1 MTVLHSGGPRT
12 TSAGILRIRQDRL
25 NAECQLA
32 EEMRTRHAQEAT
44 LSAEAALEI
53 GSSMDTTDDTF
64 HNYDHSQNNIP
75 AIQDSDDDDSSGDD
89 EESRGAYSVEDK
101 LFSAY
106 ARVCLNSRCKCRH
119 DQRTSAI
126 HYANMHDVWNLQ
138 LPKLA
143 DAYLHWKHIGRHDL
157 DVEPESSAHQFHIST
172 VDVFEFQ
179 PVRTITQHDEEVA
192 NAALVRVGLLG
203 CSPTVPSV
211 AITLQCLEL
220 YHQLRRHQSS
230 FSIQAFAKV
239 LYATLG
245 WTEPNWHLRHSCPAC
260 TFEQSDEPALY
271 PASLKAMDGNNLAK
285 RMATAGHADHR
296 KFTSQYMITSEDVE
310 VFKDDVHLR
319 PGERGADSDA
329 NTPLAC
335 TDNWKA
341 ANSTTENTVKIF
353 EQTGIF
359 LSACRH
365 GMVQTIAEMWY
376 SGELAKYPLATI
388 NKLINIFGHNQAIGS
403 DIGCSLTKTVAASS
417 IHDKAADHHL
427 LLAVNAFHGHA
438 HNCKCQLRHH
448 PLYLRGFGL
457 EDFETCERIFAGS
470 NAAASLIWHASHF
483 HYVQYLN
490 LHFDQ
495 WDTDRYPELSRFLFN
510 NYRQALT
517 IIADYTKEIEAY
529 RAVYPDEVLDFD
541 SWIDEEL
548 QYLVTVGS
556 EPQHDALTVE
566 YVDALEKLAK
576 YENAFNSSRQDQ
588 FVSYNQSSFTPNSD
602 LSISASQAT
611 KQGHAAR
618 RAAECRLQVQINV
631 VEDLEIRLG
640 VSERWTP
647 DHEEYVKALEYSRRW
662 HFVRAVEELES
673 LVVQRLFELSKAN
686 LTSTGYKLRKQ
697 ISKAI
702 VKRSGAIR
710 TALDKYNKLAVS
722 QNPRRPTLQYS
733 KILTKPWK
741 NPTHRE
747 MAVKHFKVLCAW
759 EEIIRLNVGICQ
771 LQAWVDTEDA
781 DMEQAAADLEST
793 NSPLAAQL
801 NMLACCQRR
810 INTVHR
816 GHLMR
821 IYCLEGYTGRAPITS
836 SYEGNSSD
844 VEDADVEGLDGGDG
858 EEAARFEACIEQ
870 MSRSL

>member
-1 MTVLHSGGPRT
+1 
-12 TSAGILRIRQDRL
+12 
-25 NAECQLA
+25 
-32 EEMRTRHAQEAT
+32 
-44 LSAEAALEI
+44 
-53 GSSMDTTDDTF
+53 MDTTDDTF
-64 HNYDHSQNNIP
+64 HNYDHSQNDIP
-75 AIQDSDDDDSSGDD
+75 AIQDSDDNDSSGDD
-89 EESRGAYSVEDK
+89 EESR
-101 LFSAY
+101 
-106 ARVCLNSRCKCRH
+106 
-119 DQRTSAI
+119 
-126 HYANMHDVWNLQ
+126 
-138 LPKLA
+138 
-143 DAYLHWKHIGRHDL
+143 
-157 DVEPESSAHQFHIST
+157 
-172 VDVFEFQ
+172 
-179 PVRTITQHDEEVA
+179 EVA

-203 CSPTVPSV
+203 CSPTAPSV
-211 AITLQCLEL
+211 AITLQCLE
-220 YHQLRRHQSS
+220 
-230 FSIQAFAKV
+230 FIQAFAKV
-239 LYATLG
+239 LCALHDVTFVPSFRQQFSDAFDVYLAILREIQSRTDAALG
-245 WTEPNWHLRHSCPAC
+245 RTEPNWHLRHSCPAC

-271 PASLKAMDGNNLAK
+271 PASLKAMDGNNSAK

-310 VFKDDVHLR
+310 VFKDDVRLR

-341 ANSTTENTVKIF
+341 ANSTTENTVNIF

-365 GMVQTIAEMWY
+365 GMVQTIAEMRY

-388 NKLINIFGHNQAIGS
+388 NKLIDIFGHNQAIGS

-417 IHDKAADHHL
+417 IRDKAADHHL
-427 LLAVNAFHGHA
+427 LLAVNAFHAHA
-438 HNCKCQLRHH
+438 HNRKCQLRHH
-448 PLYLRGFGL
+448 PLYLCGFGL
-457 EDFETCERIFAGS
+457 EDLETCERIFVGS
-470 NAAASLIWHASHF
+470 NAAALLIRHASHF
-483 HYVQYLN
+483 HYVQYLD

-495 WDTDRYPELSRFLFN
+495 WDTDRYLELSRFLFN
-510 NYRQALT
+510 NYRQALM
-517 IIADYTKEIEAY
+517 IITDYTKEIEAY

-576 YENAFNSSRQDQ
+576 YD
-588 FVSYNQSSFTPNSD
+588 
-602 LSISASQAT
+602 ISASQAT

-618 RAAECRLQVQINV
+618 RAAERRLQVQINV

-647 DHEEYVKALEYSRRW
+647 DHEEYVKALEYSRHR

-686 LTSTGYKLRKQ
+686 LASTGYKLRKQ

-702 VKRSGAIR
+702 VKCSGAIR

-733 KILTKPWK
+733 EVISYAVLGEFDLLKHSRHEILTKPWT

-747 MAVKHFKVLCAW
+747 MAVKHFKVLRAR
-759 EEIIRLNVGICQ
+759 EEIIRLNVEICR

-801 NMLACCQRR
+801 NMLAHCQRR

-816 GHLMR
+816 GRLMR
-821 IYCLEGYTGRAPITS
+821 IYCLEGYTGRTPITGS
-836 SYEGNSSD
+836 DEGNSSD
-844 VEDADVEGLDGGDG
+844 VEDADVEGSDGGYG

>member
-1 MTVLHSGGPRT
+1 MH
-12 TSAGILRIRQDRL
+12 
-25 NAECQLA
+25 NA
-32 EEMRTRHAQEAT
+32 
-44 LSAEAALEI
+44 
-53 GSSMDTTDDTF
+53 
-64 HNYDHSQNNIP
+64 
-75 AIQDSDDDDSSGDD
+75 
-89 EESRGAYSVEDK
+89 
-101 LFSAY
+101 
-106 ARVCLNSRCKCRH
+106 
-119 DQRTSAI
+119 
-126 HYANMHDVWNLQ
+126 WNLQ

-157 DVEPESSAHQFHIST
+157 DVESELPPHQFHIST

-179 PVRTITQHDEEVA
+179 PVRTITQHNEEVA
-192 NAALVRVGLLG
+192 NAALVHVGLLG
-203 CSPTVPSV
+203 CSPTAPSV
-211 AITLQCLEL
+211 TITLQCLEL

-239 LYATLG
+239 LCALHDVTFVPSFRQQFSDTFDVYLAILCEIRSRMDATLG

-260 TFEQSDEPALY
+260 TFEQSDELALY
-271 PASLKAMDGNNLAK
+271 PASLKAMDGNNSAN
-285 RMATAGHADHR
+285 R
-296 KFTSQYMITSEDVE
+296 YMITSGDIE

-319 PGERGADSDA
+319 PGKRGTDSDA

-341 ANSTTENTVKIF
+341 ANSTTENTVNIF

-365 GMVQTIAEMWY
+365 GMVQTIAEMRY
-376 SGELAKYPLATI
+376 SSELTKYPLATI

-403 DIGCSLTKTVAASS
+403 DIGCSLMKTVAASS
-417 IHDKAADHHL
+417 IRDKAADHHL

-438 HNCKCQLRHH
+438 HNCK
-448 PLYLRGFGL
+448 YL
-457 EDFETCERIFAGS
+457 ETCERIFTGS
-470 NAAASLIWHASHF
+470 NATALLIWHPSHF
-483 HYVQYLN
+483 HYVQYLD

-495 WDTDRYPELSRFLFN
+495 WDTDRYLELSHFLFN

-517 IIADYTKEIEAY
+517 IITDYTKEIEAY
-529 RAVYPDEVLDFD
+529 HAVYPDEVLDFD

-588 FVSYNQSSFTPNSD
+588 FVSYNQSSFTPNSG

-618 RAAECRLQVQINV
+618 HAAERRLQVQINV
-631 VEDLEIRLG
+631 VEDLEIHLG
-640 VSERWTP
+640 VSKRWTP
-647 DHEEYVKALEYSRRW
+647 DHEEYVKALEYSRCR
-662 HFVRAVEELES
+662 HFVHAVEELES
-673 LVVQRLFELSKAN
+673 LVVQCLFKLSKAN
-686 LTSTGYKLRKQ
+686 LASTGYKLWKQ

-702 VKRSGAIR
+702 VKHSGAIR

-722 QNPRRPTLQYS
+722 QNPREVISYAVLGEFDLLKHSQHE
-733 KILTKPWK
+733 ILTKPWT
-741 NPTHRE
+741 NPTHHE
-747 MAVKHFKVLCAW
+747 MAVKHFKVLRAW
-759 EEIIRLNVGICQ
+759 EGIIRLNIEICQ

-781 DMEQAAADLEST
+781 DMEQAAADLKST

-801 NMLACCQRR
+801 NMLAHCQHR
-810 INTVHR
+810 INAVHHGR
-816 GHLMR
+816 LMR

-836 SYEGNSSD
+836 SDEGNSSD
-844 VEDADVEGLDGGDG
+844 VEDADVEGLDGGDA
-858 EEAARFEACIEQ
+858 EEAAHFEACMEYARTTIYEP
-870 MSRSL
+870 RVETCL